1 MAKHRKQTQQ
11 KMNSGFFNPTNFYPA
26 SEQEPTLATD
36 NNISSSVEA
45 PMKLQLEAQPMR
57 EMIQGFIKINQ
68 DILNISDLSSQQRK
82 DLAKLGNELS
92 NLGYQSA
99 ETKVKVQL
107 LDIFNRL
114 D

>member
-11 KMNSGFFNPTNFYPA
+11 KMNSGFFNPANFYPV
-26 SEQEPTLATD
+26 SEQVPTLATD
-36 NNISSSVEA
+36 YNISSSVED
-45 PMKLQLEAQPMR
+45 PMNLQLEARPMR
-57 EMIQGFIKINQ
+57 EMIQRFIKINQ
-68 DILNISDLSSQQRK
+68 DILNISDLSSQQRN
-82 DLAKLGNELS
+82 DLVNLGNELS
-92 NLGYQSA
+92 DLGYQSA